1 MTKGQ
6 RLNHDFTKGDLT
18 LYDVNGNL
26 IYYESSTGYWFKQE
40 YDSNSNQTYCEDS
53 SGYWY
58 KREYD
63 TNGNETY
70 FENSEGFVRHSIW

>member
-6 RLNHDFTKGDLT
+6 RLNHDFTKDSLK
-18 LYDVNGNL
+18 LYDTNGKL